1 MRKSAA
7 AHTAAARSAWGGF
20 ILRAACRAERGVGRL
35 SREYSIPGFAAA
47 TFWIRSSVKLRRP
60 SAPARARAGSST
72 RRLAHAPARVRAGP
86 IPRRL
91 EYARHD
97 ARPREF
103 VLAVDARLAG
113 GPLPSRI
120 RRRYVAITGGDLPG
134 RRVRRGERTEP
145 GSLGGGALT
154 RLALLGRRN
163 LDLDD
168 GARAPVVACAR
179 PFTSGSCSRSR
190 GRRRARGRRRR
201 RACCRASP
209 CPR

>member
-1 MRKSAA
+1 MSEDVP
-7 AHTAAARSAWGGF
+7 RS
-20 ILRAACRAERGVGRL
+20 RSSRL
-35 SREYSIPGFAAA
+35 QVQA
-47 TFWIRSSVKLRRP
+47 TFWIRASVKLAPRP
-60 SAPARARAGSST
+60 SAP
-72 RRLAHAPARVRAGP
+72 LEYAPARVRACSSTRRLEYAQARVRAGSS
-86 IPRRL
+86 PRRL
-91 EYARHD
+91 ESARHD

-103 VLAVDARLAG
+103 ALAVDARLAG

-120 RRRYVAITGGDLPG
+120 RRRYCDYGGRSTPAG
-134 RRVRRGERTEP
+134 RWGGGGHTEP

>member
-1 MRKSAA
+1 MRRSAA
-7 AHTAAARSAWGGF
+7 AHTAAATSAWGAF
-20 ILRAACRAERGVGRL
+20 ILRAACRARARRGPLVESTRFRL
-35 SREYSIPGFAAA
+35 RGGNMLDTSFSEAALEY
-47 TFWIRSSVKLRRP
+47 
-60 SAPARARAGSST
+60 APARVRAGSST

-154 RLALLGRRN
+154 RLALLGRGN